1 MCHVRHPG
9 NAGRD
14 AGDRAA
20 AGKTKATSRAICQAT
35 QLSQTNQL
43 SPVSV
48 SLKVAIRWLGESGP
62 NGTDGVVVKKLDGGY
77 QPGERAM
84 MKVKRLRTADCVVG
98 GFRYE
103 RDSDK
108 VGSLLLGLF
117 NDAGKLDHVGFTSNI
132 SDDERPGPTK
142 QLERMREAPGFTGKA
157 PGGPAFGAWKEA
169 ALGNR

>member
-1 MCHVRHPG
+1 
-9 NAGRD
+9 
-14 AGDRAA
+14 
-20 AGKTKATSRAICQAT
+20 
-35 QLSQTNQL
+35 
-43 SPVSV
+43 
-48 SLKVAIRWLGESGP
+48 VAIRWLGESGP

-132 SDDERPGPTK
+132 SRFYRQGPRRSKPLEHGKK
-142 QLERMREAPGFTGKA
+142 QHLGTAEAGTC
-157 PGGPAFGAWKEA
+157 
-169 ALGNR
+169 R